1 MAEGRERGLGA
12 ALSSLDIGLEWG
24 CILGVCKTFAY
35 HYKKTAQFDIG
46 LLVVPACW
54 PYAKMWKTIMQKR
67 ETALRRQNRFL
78 QWATTL
84 QRQVVHSAALLALS
98 CSTPVT
104 YLIYQYTHT
113 IPASDFYLP
122 RTYIHKRQAAGGG
135 SELRPLCDLC
145 VFLPI

>member
-1 MAEGRERGLGA
+1 VAEGRGRGLGA

-24 CILGVCKTFAY
+24 CILGECKTFA
-35 HYKKTAQFDIG
+35 HQYKKTAQFDIG

-54 PYAKMWKTIMQKR
+54 PYAWVDAKMWKTIMQKR
-67 ETALRRQNRFL
+67 ETALRRQNR
-78 QWATTL
+78 ATTKGHNAW
-84 QRQVVHSAALLALS
+84 RQVVHSASSSCS

-135 SELRPLCDLC
+135 SELRP
-145 VFLPI
+145 